1 MTSFII
7 GNSLNEICRKLG
19 SFLSD
24 DGFCDESIHKKLST
38 MTFKHYDSVLNMI
51 TGQSSIHTQNPTYSI
66 YKINVFDSTP
76 MHEVDLESD
85 IGNSFHTTIQVDE
98 TYLFLNCLNIMSLM
112 MFLGENSKDLN
123 RYVFVPVMFS
133 TEIHE
138 SGHATM
144 LVFDVVSK
152 NVYFADPNGKSAY
165 FDNMMLK
172 YAEKN
177 KEEWM
182 TEEIFKEFYGNSYIN
197 SEELI
202 EKLITF
208 YIETLNSSFGLV
220 YKFIKRSEYN
230 KMCYSING
238 MYSKSTVIGSG
249 HCIVLSIMIAHY
261 LSSNSDVEDIFN
273 HFGRLSI
280 EEKVQLISS
289 YSVGVHG
296 VISQISV

>member
-1 MTSFII
+1 MASFAIS
-7 GNSLNEICRKLG
+7 NSLDAICVKLG

-24 DGFCDESIHKKLST
+24 DGYCDEAIHKKLRT
-38 MTFKHYDSVLNMI
+38 MTFKHCDSILNMI
-51 TGQSSIHTQNPTYSI
+51 TGQSSIHTLSPSYSI
-66 YKINVFDSTP
+66 YKINVFDGTP
-76 MHEVDLESD
+76 IHEVDLESN
-85 IGNSFHTTIQVDE
+85 IGDSFHTTIQVDG
-98 TYLFLNCLNIMSLM
+98 TFLFLNCLNVMSLM
-112 MFLGENSKDLN
+112 LFLGENSKDLN
-123 RYVFVPVMFS
+123 RYVFIPVIFS

-138 SGHATM
+138 SGHATT

-182 TEEIFKEFYGNSYIN
+182 TEEIFKEFYGDSYIN
-197 SEELI
+197 SEEMI

-208 YIETLNSSFGLV
+208 YIGTLNNEFGLT
-220 YKFIKRSEYN
+220 YKFVKRSEYN

-238 MYSKSTVIGSG
+238 SYSESTVIGSG
-249 HCIVLSIMIAHY
+249 HCMILSIMIAHY
-261 LSSNSDVEDIFN
+261 LSSNSNIEDIFN
-273 HFGRLSI
+273 HFGKLST

-289 YSVGVHG
+289 YSVGIFN
-296 VISQISV
+296 VISQIG